1 MKTPIKGHYGTLTSH
16 ISELDPNHY
25 GLEFEVPY
33 YRVGGDV
40 DKLMYVD
47 PSGGP
52 FMHVGDPLN
61 KFHKDLPDRKIVK
74 ILNGEGGIIFEL
86 EPQ

>member
-1 MKTPIKGHYGTLTSH
+1 MRTPIKGHYGTLTSH
-16 ISELDPNHY
+16 ITELDEDHY
-25 GLEFEVPY
+25 KLEFELPY
-33 YRVGGDV
+33 FRVGGDV

-52 FMHVGDPLN
+52 FMHIRDPLSR
-61 KFHKDLPDRKIVK
+61 FHKDLPDRKIAK
-74 ILNGEGGIIFEL
+74 ILNGEDGFVFEL